1 MGEMGAYSDVDGPLF
16 GGAEEILAM
25 IARFYDGGVEGG
37 GGIIDAE
44 RAIAEAR
51 PGRIEVRECSHDRR
65 GAGPRNTIL
74 GGDQADVADLIAHA
88 IVRKAFDD
96 EDVLKVCREI
106 GRASWRER
114 VCQYV

>member
-1 MGEMGAYSDVDGPLF
+1 
-16 GGAEEILAM
+16 M

-65 GAGPRNTIL
+65 GAGPRNTII
-74 GGDQADVADLIAHA
+74 GGDQADVADLIAHE

-96 EDVLKVCREI
+96 EDVLRSEERRVGKECVSPCRC
-106 GRASWRER
+106 RWWPYDQKKKTR
-114 VCQYV
+114 

>member
-1 MGEMGAYSDVDGPLF
+1 
-16 GGAEEILAM
+16 M

-37 GGIIDAE
+37 GGIIYAE

-96 EDVLKVCREI
+96 EDVLKVCRVRDAIKDRHRRKED
-106 GRASWRER
+106 RKSTRLNSSH
-114 VCQYV
+114 

>member
-1 MGEMGAYSDVDGPLF
+1 
-16 GGAEEILAM
+16 M

-65 GAGPRNTIL
+65 GAGPSNTIP
-74 GGDQADVADLIAHA
+74 GGDQADVADIIAHA
-88 IVRKAFDD
+88 TVRKAF
-96 EDVLKVCREI
+96 EEEAVLMVCRVRAEI
-106 GRASWRER
+106 KDRHRRKARRPQSVDKTDRKREG
-114 VCQYV
+114 